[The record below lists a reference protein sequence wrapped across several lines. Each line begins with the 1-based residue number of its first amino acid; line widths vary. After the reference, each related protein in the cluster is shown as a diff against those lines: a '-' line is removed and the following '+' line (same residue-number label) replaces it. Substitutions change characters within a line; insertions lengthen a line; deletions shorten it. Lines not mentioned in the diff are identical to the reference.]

1 MVSSRLAPLPV
12 SIAAILLPI
21 TILLLSGAILL
32 SGFFSRESAVN
43 HIELWALEH
52 FNVELLRPT
61 DS

>member
-21 TILLLSGAILL
+21 TILLLSGAFLL

-43 HIELWALEH
+43 HIELWAPEH
-52 FNVELLRPT
+52 FNT
-61 DS
+61 TIA